1 MPYRISLTPNSESRK
16 ARQLETQTVK
26 EEVVEDPVVEE
37 PTVDVFDPE
46 AGKPTDDPFP
56 SDVDYS
62 SMTVAELKALCAERG
77 LAQYGTKAEL
87 IERLSQST
95 EAPVEETAVEEDTA
109 TPEEESAVAPES
121 QEEGEVSE
129 SEGGT
134 EE

>member
-16 ARQLETQTVK
+16 ARQAELNAVK

-37 PTVDVFDPE
+37 PAVDVFDPE
-46 AGKPTDDPFP
+46 AGKPTDNPFP
-56 SDVDYS
+56 SHVDYS
-62 SMTVAELKALCAERG
+62 SMTVAELKALCVERG

-109 TPEEESAVAPES
+109 TPEESAVATES
-121 QEEGEVSE
+121 QEKEGEVSE

>member
-1 MPYRISLTPNSESRK
+1 MPRISLSPNSESRK
-16 ARQLETQTVK
+16 ARQLEMQTVK
-26 EEVVEDPVVEE
+26 EEVVEDPVV
-37 PTVDVFDPE
+37 DVFDPE
-46 AGKPTDDPFP
+46 AGKATDNPFP
-56 SDVDYS
+56 TDVDYS
-62 SMTVAELKALCAERG
+62 SMTVAELKALCVERG

-109 TPEEESAVAPES
+109 TPEESAVAPES

>member
-1 MPYRISLTPNSESRK
+1 MPRISLSPNSESRK
-16 ARQLETQTVK
+16 ARQLEMQTVK
-26 EEVVEDPVVEE
+26 EEAVEDPIVEE
-37 PTVDVFDPE
+37 VFDPE

-56 SDVDYS
+56 TEIDYS

-109 TPEEESAVAPES
+109 TPEESAVAPES